1 MKRKPVSDD
10 EFYTWLDGVI
20 AKQHARTAARK
31 HAPRKYGGY
40 ANYHKT
46 VFEMFGIV
54 ESRKGKGRYAGGRK

>member
-1 MKRKPVSDD
+1 VKRKPVSDD

-20 AKQHARTAARK
+20 AKQHARAAEPK
-31 HAPRKYGGY
+31 PARKYGGY